1 MVFPDTTRADRLEH
15 GIDAKYQESSLI
27 PVTSIGLRFKEI
39 CIDEQV
45 PLVIAGQYVFEG
57 CLIGYRRAEKS
68 NYAESCPGTIGPI
81 SFEVIG
87 PCLPES

>member
-39 CIDEQV
+39 RVDEQV
-45 PLVIAGQYVFEG
+45 SLVIAGQCVFER
-57 CLIGYRRAEKS
+57 CLIGYRRAEM
-68 NYAESCPGTIGPI
+68 
-81 SFEVIG
+81 
-87 PCLPES
+87 